1 MKIQKSIGE
10 IMNIQ
15 ILLIACVTT
24 LYFILPA
31 YFSNGS
37 GLVFGG
43 GMPVDFGKTDK
54 KGVRWIGD
62 GVTWRGFI
70 AGTFIGTIT
79 GAVQG
84 YFGPEILS
92 NFGQYIIT
100 PIATSLPHGIMVGFL
115 LGFGALLGDAIGSF
129 LKRRLGIGRGKP
141 APILDQLDFIIVALI
156 LVSLVVKLNWICAV
170 LAIVLTLIIHLLTN
184 SIAYLL
190 GMKDVWY

>member
-1 MKIQKSIGE
+1 
-10 IMNIQ
+10 MNIDIQ
-15 ILLIACVTT
+15 MFLIACVTT

-43 GMPVDFGKTDK
+43 GTPVDFGKSDK
-54 KGVRWIGD
+54 KGNRWIGD

-70 AGTFIGTIT
+70 AGTIIGTLT

-84 YFGPEILS
+84 YFGPELMQT
-92 NFGQYIIT
+92 FGQYIIT
-100 PIATSLPHGIMVGFL
+100 PIATDLHSGIMIGFL
-115 LGFGALLGDAIGSF
+115 LGFGALLGDALGSF
-129 LKRRLGIGRGKP
+129 IKRRMGIGRGKP

-156 LVSLVVKLNWICAV
+156 LVSLVVELNLLCVI
-170 LAIVLTLIIHLLTN
+170 LAIILTLFIHLIANTG
-184 SIAYLL
+184 AYLL